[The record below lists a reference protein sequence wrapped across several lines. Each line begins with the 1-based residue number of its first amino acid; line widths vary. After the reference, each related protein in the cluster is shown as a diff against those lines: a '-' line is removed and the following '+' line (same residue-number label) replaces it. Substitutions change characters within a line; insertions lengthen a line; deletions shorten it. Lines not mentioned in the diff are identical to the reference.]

1 MLDLATALTHIGG
14 LSAPVSHAMAFLQTG
29 APSLAHLSPLDIAVI
44 AIYFVMVIWIG
55 FYLKKHSN
63 TSEEF
68 FMAGREM
75 TAWIAGLS
83 FVSANLG
90 SLELMGWAGSAY
102 QYGILA
108 AHWYWVGA
116 IPAML
121 FLGMVMMPFYYV
133 CKTHSVPGYLK
144 MRFGQG
150 SSIVAAFS
158 FAFMTVL
165 MSGVN
170 MFAMAEVMKVVLGWD
185 LNFSIIVSS
194 LAVAAYVALGGL
206 RSAIFNEVLQFVLIW
221 GGALLVPI
229 LGLVEAGGWDGLKAR
244 IAHNMATGDIPMG
257 DYTHMW
263 RSMGHFA
270 DNPMGVHWTGIV
282 FGLGFAISFGYWT
295 TDFLV
300 VQRVLAANSLRSA
313 RMAPIIGSFFKM
325 AVPFIVILPG
335 LLGLVVLQNANGS
348 HMQLVGENVVKD
360 CARGA
365 SGLATPAACSADLA
379 TTSVLPETKKAV
391 LSGTGD
397 MELHSYNEVLPLM
410 LVRYC
415 SPGLLGLGITAL
427 IAGFMSGMAGNVSAF
442 SAVWTYDIYQPLIN
456 KKARDEHYVSV
467 GRWATILGVVISIG
481 AAYMVMSAA
490 GIMDYVQALFS
501 FFISPLL
508 GAVLM
513 GMFWKR
519 ATTAG
524 GFWGLLIGT
533 LTSIG
538 LWAWVKVDPTAL
550 RYVALS
556 PDAKDM
562 AENMYRALWSVSIT
576 FIVIFVVSMLGKA
589 RPEAELNGLVYGATQ
604 IPTEEP
610 VPFYK
615 NEWYWAAVAIVA
627 FLGLQIMFW

>member
-1 MLDLATALTHIGG
+1 MFGLVPASIAAAGPHSAALFV
-14 LSAPVSHAMAFLQTG
+14 LG
-29 APSLAHLSPLDIAVI
+29 APSLAHLSTLDIAVI

-55 FYLKKHSN
+55 FYLKSKAN

-144 MRFGQG
+144 LRYGQG
-150 SSIVAAFS
+150 TSIVAAFS

-185 LNFSIIVSS
+185 MNFSIIVSS

-229 LGLVEAGGWDGLKAR
+229 LGLIETGGWTGLKAR
-244 IAHNMATGDIPMG
+244 IAHNIATGAIPGG
-257 DYTHMW
+257 DYTHLW
-263 RSMGHFA
+263 RSMGHFS
-270 DNPMGVHWTGIV
+270 DNPMGIHWTGIV

-313 RMAPIIGSFFKM
+313 RMAPVIGSFFKM

-335 LLGLVVLQNANGS
+335 LLGLVVLQNSDGS
-348 HMQLVGENVVKD
+348 LMRLVGENVV
-360 CARGA
+360 AANPGA
-365 SGLATPAACSADLA
+365 G
-379 TTSVLPETKKAV
+379 
-391 LSGTGD
+391 
-397 MELHSYNEVLPLM
+397 LHSYNEVLPLM

-456 KKARDEHYVSV
+456 KKARDEHYVAV
-467 GRWATILGVVISIG
+467 GRWATVLGVVISIF
-481 AAYMVMSAA
+481 AAYTVMHAK

-508 GAVLM
+508 GVVLM

-519 ATTAG
+519 ATKAG
-524 GFWGLLIGT
+524 GFWGLLLGT

-538 LWAWVKVDPTAL
+538 LWAWVKADPSAL
-550 RYVALS
+550 KYVALS
-556 PDAKDM
+556 PDARDM
-562 AENMYRALWSVSIT
+562 AENMYRALWSVSTSILVT
-576 FIVIFVVSMLGKA
+576 FVVSLFTKP
-589 RPEAELNGLVYGATQ
+589 RPLAELAGVVYGATTL
-604 IPTEEP
+604 PVEEP

-615 NEWYWAAVAIVA
+615 NEWFWTAIAIVL
-627 FLGLQIMFW
+627 FLALNIYFW

>member
-1 MLDLATALTHIGG
+1 MLVSVPALTVGG
-14 LSAPVSHAMAFLQTG
+14 FTHAAPAFLASVT
-29 APSLAHLSPLDIAVI
+29 PSLAHLSALDIAVI

-55 FYLKKHSN
+55 FYLKGQAN

-144 MRFGQG
+144 LRYGQG
-150 SSIVAAFS
+150 ASVVSAFS

-170 MFAMAEVMKVVLGWD
+170 MFAMAEVMKVVLGWN

-194 LAVAAYVALGGL
+194 LAVAVYVALGGL
-206 RSAIFNEVLQFVLIW
+206 RSAIFNEVLQFMLIW

-229 LGLVEAGGWDGLKAR
+229 LGLVEAGGWNGFKAKLAAN
-244 IAHNMATGDIPMG
+244 IATGLTAQG

-263 RSMGHFA
+263 RSMGHFT
-270 DNPMGVHWTGIV
+270 DNPMGIHWTGIV

-300 VQRVLAANSLRSA
+300 VQRVLAAHNLRSA

-335 LLGLVVLQNANGS
+335 LLALVVLQNPDGTLM
-348 HMQLVGENVVKD
+348 HLVPQN
-360 CARGA
+360 
-365 SGLATPAACSADLA
+365 LATP
-379 TTSVLPETKKAV
+379 E
-391 LSGTGD
+391 SG
-397 MELHSYNEVLPLM
+397 LHSYNEVLPLM
-410 LVRYC
+410 MVRYC
-415 SPGLLGLGITAL
+415 APGLLGLGITAL

-442 SAVWTYDIYQPLIN
+442 SAVWTYDIYQPLI
-456 KKARDEHYVSV
+456 KKDASDQHLVTI
-467 GRWATILGVVISIG
+467 GRWATVLGVIVSIG
-481 AAYMVMSAA
+481 TAYLVMNAA

-508 GAVLM
+508 GVVLV
-513 GMFWKR
+513 GMFWTR
-519 ATTAG
+519 ATKSG

-538 LWAWVKVDPTAL
+538 LWGWVKADPSAL

-562 AENMYRALWSVSIT
+562 AENMYRALWSV
-576 FIVIFVVSMLGKA
+576 IVAILVNVIVSLATEPKPM
-589 RPEAELNGLVYGATQ
+589 AELNGLVYGATKL
-604 IPTEEP
+604 PEEEP

-615 NEWYWAAVAIVA
+615 NEWFWLVVAIIL
-627 FLGLQIMFW
+627 FLALNIYFW